1 MILTKRT
8 RKILVASI
16 LLLSLVAFYFLS
28 LRLVS
33 QLYFLKGKNYLREG
47 HYGVAISRLTKA
59 LHYNNNDYIT
69 WDLLGR
75 SYHRL
80 GLLQTGEEAFD
91 TAEQSKQAYLKAAK
105 LNRHDAE
112 AAFGLAREE
121 ARLEWLY
128 TELYPDRHDNPYQP
142 LPYFREAIR
151 LRPNGISYH
160 YALAR
165 YLYRKGNKKE
175 LLPIVTDLARIY
187 PPVYKYL
194 EKEPFWSPDVEQAVK
209 TGLEQAIQE
218 GILVHNAHMGMS
230 DLLRDENNLPGAIS
244 QYKQALNDKDMKASS
259 GNYVHLGHLYVE
271 NTQFPEA
278 EDTFLKALAMS
289 NNREGDLHAIFR
301 AYTNTKHYKAL
312 LAFYHEADNAFH
324 LPAQTNILVARTLMD
339 TEQYDEAKEVLE
351 ALNQK
356 DPDAEAYY
364 WLFRIAQKQN
374 DLDAMELSI
383 QKATV
388 LDPKNSQYH
397 LQFSQVLN
405 RENKLD
411 SAEKEAGLAIKYT
424 AKPSAG
430 VFSYRASI
438 RWKKQDYRG
447 AAEDWKSAI
456 PLQPT
461 NASFHAQLAEAYLM
475 LGDLPKATSQYEK
488 AVQLDPNNQT
498 YQQKLQLLKDAI
510 N

>member
-1 MILTKRT
+1 MRYRNTIITGILILFVAAAYILTQRV
-8 RKILVASI
+8 I
-16 LLLSLVAFYFLS
+16 
-28 LRLVS
+28 S
-33 QLYFLKGKNYLREG
+33 QLYYLKGENYLQEG
-47 HYGVAISRLTKA
+47 HYGVAIASLTKS
-59 LHYNNNDYIT
+59 LHYNKNDYII
-69 WDLLGR
+69 WDHLGR

-112 AAFGLAREE
+112 ATFGLAREE
-121 ARLEWLY
+121 ARLELLY
-128 TELYPDRHDNPYQP
+128 TELHPNKRDSPYRP

-165 YLYRKGNKKE
+165 YLYRKGKKQE

-187 PPVYKYL
+187 PPVYNYL
-194 EKEPFWSPDVEQAVK
+194 RKEPFWSPDGQQAVK
-209 TGLEQAIQE
+209 KGLEQAIDQ
-218 GILVHNAHMGMS
+218 GILAHNARMGMS

-259 GNYVHLGHLYVE
+259 GNYVHLGGLYVE

-278 EDTFLKALAMS
+278 QESFLKALAVS
-289 NNREGDLHAIFR
+289 RNREGDLNAIFR
-301 AYTNTKHYKAL
+301 AYTSHKYYKEL
-312 LAFYHEADNAFH
+312 LGFYQQADNTFR
-324 LPAQTNILVARTLMD
+324 LPARTDILVVRTLMD
-339 TEQYDEAKEVLE
+339 MEQYGQAKGVLE
-351 ALNQK
+351 ALNRK
-356 DPDAEAYY
+356 DPSAEAYH
-364 WLFRIAQKQN
+364 WLFRIAQKEN
-374 DLDAMELSI
+374 DPDAMELSI

-405 RENKLD
+405 RMNKLD
-411 SAEKEAGLAIKYT
+411 SAEKEAGLAIDT
-424 AKPSAG
+424 AAKPSAG
-430 VFSYRASI
+430 LFNHRASI
-438 RWKKQDYRG
+438 RWKEQDYRG

-461 NASFHAQLAEAYLM
+461 NASYHAKLAEAYLM
-475 LGDLPKATSQYEK
+475 LADLPKATSQYEK
-488 AVQLDPNNQT
+488 ALQLDPDDQT
-498 YQQKLQLLKDAI
+498 YEQKVQLLESAVE
-510 N
+510 